1 MLDTDDLLSLAH
13 YVLTVSVCYLM
24 KGVDSVC
31 RRGGSEVDEVV
42 ASGSKWRE
50 GAGGLREACQAR
62 SGPLSDR
69 SWPRR
74 KQALELDG

>member
-1 MLDTDDLLSLAH
+1 MIAMATASFLNPTRAALRTEE
-13 YVLTVSVCYLM
+13 VFI
-24 KGVDSVC
+24 G
-31 RRGGSEVDEVV
+31 RGGSEVAQVV

-74 KQALELDG
+74 KQALELAG